1 MAIYGTGTID
11 LFKPEVWAARLQSNL
26 QKKMVYG
33 ALANREYE
41 GQIKGV
47 GDTVHVHSIGRVALT
62 DYTIDGD
69 IPALTTKEDNRKTLT
84 ITRAKAFNIGVD
96 DIDKVQAQGNVLE
109 EYMKEAAYALGDD
122 VDTFIASLY
131 TGATA
136 SGVTA
141 ITAATGAK
149 LYDAVVGMRQKFLEL
164 NVPIDDCSVVMTPA
178 MEALLLK
185 EDRFIHATS
194 AGDGVIKNGQIGRM
208 AGFDILVSNNVPRA
222 VAVDKVLAFSGK
234 AGISLAAQINKT
246 EAYRPQNK
254 FMDAVKGLHVYGAA
268 VMRPEFVLVTDVT
281 L

>member
-33 ALANREYE
+33 GLANREYE
-41 GQIKGV
+41 GQIKTV

-222 VAVDKVLAFSGK
+222 VAVDKVLAFAGK
-234 AGISLAAQINKT
+234 AGVSLAAQINKT

-281 L
+281 I